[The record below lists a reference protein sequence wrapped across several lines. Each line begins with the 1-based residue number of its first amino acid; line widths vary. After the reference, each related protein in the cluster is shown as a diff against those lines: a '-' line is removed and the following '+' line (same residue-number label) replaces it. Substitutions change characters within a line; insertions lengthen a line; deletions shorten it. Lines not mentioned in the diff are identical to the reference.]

1 MQIFQQEYNDGVGDV
16 IIAKSSVSYASHL
29 EPCDN
34 QKTKS
39 FKALAAVND
48 SDLYYTQ
55 SILVTSSWNKN
66 DDIFDKAEVWR
77 AKNSP
82 EHKPTNLEHNEAEI
96 VGHIIANWPITTDG
110 ILIDEDT
117 PVENLPEKFDILTA
131 SVIYKSYTTPEL
143 KERTEKLISEIEN
156 GTKFV
161 SMECFFTGF
170 DYGLV
175 DQKTGEY
182 KVLSRNNDTAYLS
195 KYLRAYGGMG
205 EHEGYKIGRVLRN
218 ITFSGKGF
226 VDRPA
231 NPDSIIFSKDSFRFV
246 NNLTKNEDFS
256 KSGVINFQSNTNHS
270 ENQIMSDITVTTTD
284 TAEPLPEVI
293 DCTQAQEEVKAAAEV
308 SMNELK
314 TQLTSEFDAAIAAV
328 KAELDNTKVELETV
342 SAQSNETKATF
353 ENTIKELESQLAAAN
368 DSIAAYMKKEK
379 KMMRKAN
386 LLEEGFASDQVEQM
400 LEKFD
405 SLDDATFAA
414 MTEMLVN
421 TMHNKEKKMKKED
434 EKVMKMKA
442 EDINET
448 VDIEAALENVEESAE
463 PIVTVG
469 GEDASEI
476 ESTRAALVDFVR
488 TRLSK

>member
-1 MQIFQQEYNDGVGDV
+1 MQIFQQEYDDG
-16 IIAKSSVSYASHL
+16 IADNIMAKASVSYASHI
-29 EPCDN
+29 EPCDA
-34 QKTKS
+34 TKNKS
-39 FKALAAVND
+39 LKAIASVDD

-55 SILVTSSWNKN
+55 SILVSSSWNKN
-66 DDIFDKAEVWR
+66 DDIFDKTEVWK

-175 DQKTGEY
+175 NQQTGEY

-231 NPDSIIFSKDSFRFV
+231 NPDSIIFSKDSFKFV
-246 NNLTKNEDFS
+246 DNLTKNEDFS
-256 KSGVINFQSNTNHS
+256 KSGVINFQSNTNNS
-270 ENQIMSDITVTTTD
+270 ENQIMSDITVTTT
-284 TAEPLPEVI
+284 ESLPEVM
-293 DCTQAQEEVKAAAEV
+293 DCTQAQEEIKAAAEV

-314 TQLTSEFDAAIAAV
+314 NQLTSEFDAAMAAV
-328 KAELDNTKVELETV
+328 KAELDNTKAELETV
-342 SAQSNETKATF
+342 STQSNETKASF

-386 LLEEGFASDQVEQM
+386 LLEEGFASDQVEHM

-405 SLDDATFAA
+405 SLDDETFAA
-414 MTEMLVN
+414 MTEML
-421 TMHNKEKKMKKED
+421 KEKKMKKEE
-434 EKVMKMKA
+434 EKAMKMKA
-442 EDINET
+442 EDTNET

-476 ESTRAALVDFVR
+476 ENTRAALVDFVR

>member
-1 MQIFQQEYNDGVGDV
+1 MQIFQQEYDDG
-16 IIAKSSVSYASHL
+16 IADNISASASFSYASYI
-29 EPCDN
+29 EPCN
-34 QKTKS
+34 NSQNNKYFKS
-39 FKALAAVND
+39 LAAVND

-55 SILVTSSWNKN
+55 SILVSSSWNKN
-66 DDIFDKAEVWR
+66 DDIFAKEEVWK

-96 VGHIIANWPITTDG
+96 VGHIIANWPVTIDG
-110 ILIDEDT
+110 ILIDENT
-117 PVENLPEKFDILTA
+117 PVENLPDKFNILTA
-131 SVIYKSYTTPEL
+131 SVVYRSFTSPEL
-143 KERTEKLISEIEN
+143 RDRTEKLIAEIEN

-170 DYGLV
+170 DYGLI
-175 DQKTGEY
+175 DQKTGDY

-195 KYLRAYGGMG
+195 KHLRAYGGTG

-231 NPDSIIFSKDSFRFV
+231 NPDSIIFSKDSFQFV
-246 NNLTKNEDFS
+246 DDKLTKNEDFS
-256 KSGVINFQSNTNHS
+256 KSGVINFQSNTNNS
-270 ENQIMSDITVTTTD
+270 ENQIMSDMNDTTVETSE
-284 TAEPLPEVI
+284 ALPEVM
-293 DCTQAQEEVKAAAEV
+293 DCTQAQEEIKAAAEV

-314 TQLTSEFDAAIAAV
+314 AQLTSEFDTAIAAV
-328 KAELDNTKVELETV
+328 KTELDNTKAELETV
-342 SAQSNETKATF
+342 SAQANETKAGF

-386 LLEEGFASDQVEQM
+386 LLEEGFASDQVEHM

-405 SLDDATFAA
+405 SLDDETFAA
-414 MTEMLVN
+414 MTEML
-421 TMHNKEKKMKKED
+421 KEKKTKKEE
-434 EKVMKMKA
+434 EKATKMKA
-442 EDINET
+442 EDISET

-463 PIVTVG
+463 PVVTVG
-469 GEDASEI
+469 GEDSSEV

>member
-1 MQIFQQEYNDGVGDV
+1 MQIFQQEYDDGVADA
-16 IIAKSSVSYASHL
+16 IQAKASVSYASHI
-29 EPCDN
+29 EPCD
-34 QKTKS
+34 KTQNKS
-39 FKALAAVND
+39 LKAIAAVND

-55 SILVTSSWNKN
+55 SILVSSSWNKN
-66 DDIFDKAEVWR
+66 DDIFDKAEVWK

-82 EHKPTNLEHNEAEI
+82 EHKPTNLEHDESII
-96 VGHIIANWPITTDG
+96 VGHIIANWPITNDG

-156 GTKFV
+156 GNKFV

-231 NPDSIIFSKDSFRFV
+231 NPDSIIFSKDSFKFV
-246 NNLTKNEDFS
+246 DDNLTKNEDFS
-256 KSGVINFQSNTNHS
+256 KSGVINFQSNTHNS
-270 ENQIMSDITVTTTD
+270 ENQIMSDNETTV
-284 TAEPLPEVI
+284 ESV
-293 DCTQAQEEVKAAAEV
+293 DCTQAQEEVRAAAEA

-314 TQLTSEFDAAIAAV
+314 TQLTSEFDATIAASKVELEAAQAELATV
-328 KAELDNTKVELETV
+328 KAELATLTQTASESQTTFETKVQDLE
-342 SAQSNETKATF
+342 N
-353 ENTIKELESQLAAAN
+353 QLAAAN

-386 LLEEGFASDQVEQM
+386 LLEEGFASEQVEQM

-405 SLDDATFAA
+405 SLDDETFAA
-414 MTEMLVN
+414 MTEML
-421 TMHNKEKKMKKED
+421 KEKKMKKEE
-434 EKVMKMKA
+434 EKAMKMKA
-442 EDINET
+442 EDTTEQ
-448 VDIEAALENVEESAE
+448 VDIEAALENVEESNE
-463 PIVTVG
+463 PVVTVG
-469 GEDASEI
+469 GEDDSEV
-476 ESTRAALVDFVR
+476 ENTRAALVDFVR